1 MCKASCGCSLCICI
15 ERERNRERGERRRD
29 LKDMGHSPL
38 TNKILCETKNLKAKE
53 NQHYAEILVLG
64 YESLEER
71 NCVGMGRRHPRT
83 GSTWKDLET
92 DVEAVEA
99 WGHPGLGNRLNKAM

>member
-1 MCKASCGCSLCICI
+1 MALMICQLIFVVCLLCAKHHVGAIYAFVL
-15 ERERNRERGERRRD
+15 RERNRERERKRGRD

-53 NQHYAEILVLG
+53 NQRYAEILVLG

-83 GSTWKDLET
+83 GST
-92 DVEAVEA
+92 
-99 WGHPGLGNRLNKAM
+99 